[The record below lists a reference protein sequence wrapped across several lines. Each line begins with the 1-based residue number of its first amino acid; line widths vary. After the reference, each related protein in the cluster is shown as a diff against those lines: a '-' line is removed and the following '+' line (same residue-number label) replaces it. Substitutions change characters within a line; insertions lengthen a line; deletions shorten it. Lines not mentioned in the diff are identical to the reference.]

1 LLNEELVNF
10 SSPLPI
16 PQGGWN
22 ELIVLDSIG
31 CQRHAIFFVDSPG
44 SLTGVDWHLAASHGF
59 LAPGFSFWLDLM
71 LFNDG
76 CLESPAEFVLDLPD
90 GFTVESC
97 SHPYTQIDTPSGS
110 QLIWQLE
117 ASTFE
122 DPAIL
127 IELVLIASTSLQI
140 GESVCFSGEVTSA
153 INDILPENNVW
164 LSCPIV
170 LASYDPNDLAAF
182 PEGKC
187 EEHYVSA
194 TEPITY
200 RVRFQNTGTTA
211 ATFVHVYCPVDTA
224 FDLTSFNSLHSSH
237 PMITELVNGELRFRF
252 ENIML
257 PDSSSNAEASQGYLF
272 YQITPKANVPEGTV
286 ALNDARIYFDY
297 NEPIFTN
304 ETFHTLTYQDVDTIL
319 CEAVSVTE
327 KPANSALI
335 LYPNPTTGMLFCDEL
350 IHGYR
355 LFNSYGKLI
364 VASSA
369 PTRVIDMSH
378 LPDGV
383 YLLLDGNSRSLRI
396 IKS

>member
-1 LLNEELVNF
+1 M
-10 SSPLPI
+10 I
-16 PQGGWN
+16 
-22 ELIVLDSIG
+22 
-31 CQRHAIFFVDSPG
+31 
-44 SLTGVDWHLAASHGF
+44 
-59 LAPGFSFWLDLM
+59 
-71 LFNDG
+71 
-76 CLESPAEFVLDLPD
+76 
-90 GFTVESC
+90 
-97 SHPYTQIDTPSGS
+97 
-110 QLIWQLE
+110 
-117 ASTFE
+117 
-122 DPAIL
+122 
-127 IELVLIASTSLQI
+127 
-140 GESVCFSGEVTSA
+140 
-153 INDILPENNVW
+153 
-164 LSCPIV
+164 
-170 LASYDPNDLAAF
+170 
-182 PEGKC
+182 
-187 EEHYVSA
+187 VSA

-237 PMITELVNGELRFRF
+237 PMIIELVNGELRFRF